1 MEYYFKNKYKPETK
15 GLLDI
20 IGKKKENS
28 NVIFTIDYKKKE
40 QNYFSGHI
48 DDLPEEVFLNI
59 ALELLKNNE
68 N

>member
-20 IGKKKENS
+20 IVEEKENP
-28 NVIFTIDYKKKE
+28 NIIFTIDYKKKE
-40 QNYFSGHI
+40 QNYFSGYI